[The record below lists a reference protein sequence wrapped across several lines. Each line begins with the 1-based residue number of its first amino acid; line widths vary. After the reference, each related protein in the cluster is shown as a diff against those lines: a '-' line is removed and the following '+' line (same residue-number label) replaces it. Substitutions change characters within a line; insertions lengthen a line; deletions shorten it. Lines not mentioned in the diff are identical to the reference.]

1 MPNFHINDLVE
12 FNDYDNRRILATV
25 AGFPTSEHYPHLAD
39 PKQFVLVNDNI
50 STFSIHISHLTLIRS
65 FNDLFSVS
73 KGNIWDDFDELD
85 YICITTN
92 SILKTNGELVMGKGI
107 AKQAANHCPH
117 LPTIFG
123 QLIKLK
129 NKENSI
135 YGLLAYQKY
144 IAFQTKIDWKNTS
157 PLYVIANSLDKL
169 TRLALKYPNKVFG
182 LPYPG
187 INNGGLTKDQV
198 YPLLKQLPSNVI
210 VYFL

>member
-1 MPNFHINDLVE
+1 MPKFIEKD
-12 FNDYDNRRILATV
+12 
-25 AGFPTSEHYPHLAD
+25 
-39 PKQFVLVNDNI
+39 
-50 STFSIHISHLTLIRS
+50 
-65 FNDLFSVS
+65 
-73 KGNIWDDFDELD
+73 IWLDFDELD
-85 YICITTN
+85 YVCVTTN
-92 SILKTNGELVMGKGI
+92 STIKTNGNLCMGKGI

-169 TRLALKYPNKVFG
+169 TRLALKYPNNVFG